1 MLKNIFMNRI
11 LSILLLSLTLGP
23 VAAQQLM
30 TSSLY
35 ELQGNLHN
43 PAVAGL
49 HRHTVVGASYRSM
62 WSGIEGSPVT
72 ALVYGSTYLQ
82 NAKIG
87 IGGYL
92 YSDITG
98 PTSRKGVQTSYAY
111 HIPLQHG
118 AQLSVGLEAR
128 FQQFAIDKAMLVGS
142 LGTDPVLGGAA
153 NRFKGDAG
161 AGIAYTAAKWQLG
174 ASISQLVQSQ
184 LDFYSGNL
192 SRNQEARLYRHFY
205 LHGSYQW
212 QVDDNTRI
220 IPNFLVIY
228 LPNAPTELQAG
239 ARVEH
244 RDLFWWG
251 LSFRARQSWMLS
263 AGVKLQKKLA
273 IGYSFDIYSTPLSVF
288 YRGANAH
295 ELLLRYEWSH

>member
-1 MLKNIFMNRI
+1 MNRI
-11 LSILLLSLTLGP
+11 LSILLLSLTIGT
-23 VAAQQLM
+23 AGAQQLM

-35 ELQGNLHN
+35 DLQGNLHN

-49 HRHTVVGASYRSM
+49 HQQTVLGASYRSM

-72 ALVYGSTYLQ
+72 AMVFGSTYLPK
-82 NAKIG
+82 AKIG

-92 YSDITG
+92 YSDVTG
-98 PTSRKGVQTSYAY
+98 PTSRRGIQTSYAY
-111 HIPLQHG
+111 HIPMQNG
-118 AQLSVGLEAR
+118 AQFSVGLEAR
-128 FQQFAIDKAMLVGS
+128 FQQFAIDKAMLIES
-142 LGTDPVLGGAA
+142 LGSDPVMGGAT

-161 AGIAYTAAKWQLG
+161 LGVAYTTAKWQLG
-174 ASISQLVQSQ
+174 ASVSQLIQSQ

-192 SRNQEARLYRHFY
+192 QRNEQARLYRHYY

-212 QVDDNTRI
+212 QVDENTRI
-220 IPNFLVIY
+220 IPNFLLIY

-244 RDLFWWG
+244 RELFWWG
-251 LSFRARQSWMLS
+251 LSLRARQSWMLS
-263 AGVKLQKKLA
+263 AGVKVQKKMT

-288 YRGANAH
+288 DQGPNAH
-295 ELLLRYEWSH
+295 EVLLRYQLSK